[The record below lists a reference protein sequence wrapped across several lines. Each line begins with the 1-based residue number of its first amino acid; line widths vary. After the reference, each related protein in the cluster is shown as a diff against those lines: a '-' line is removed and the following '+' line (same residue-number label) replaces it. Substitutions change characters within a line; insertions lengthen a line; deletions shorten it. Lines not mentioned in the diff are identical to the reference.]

1 MLWLVPTLLPML
13 LTMAFSAEPA
23 RESPDIQRPKAL
35 EEAREEA
42 TKEKEREDDE
52 AKKPAEEE
60 PRPEAPAEPTEPTEP
75 TEPAAQPAAEAAKE
89 PASRPETPIEGKEEP
104 KTPLEQPSPPKVEAT
119 APKPADRP
127 ATAMPEPWEPDPN
140 AKAKEA
146 WRQAHRGFLGRLAY
160 AVGLSGYAFIPPPP
174 VVAGGLGVF
183 VGGKLV
189 PKFRGRKVLRDRSLG
204 YWGQVNP
211 TAAPFSI
218 LHRHMFAIAGSG
230 GPRTSIFYEVGGGF
244 VHYGCCGSDLP
255 GGTVGA
261 FAGWRVPTASER
273 AFVLG
278 VPVMIDMLANADV
291 RGSIGIGVAL
301 TNI

>member
-13 LTMAFSAEPA
+13 LTMALAAEPA
-23 RESPDIQRPKAL
+23 PEPPDIQRPKAL

-42 TKEKEREDDE
+42 AEKKEPADEEEKKEPADE
-52 AKKPAEEE
+52 EEKKEPADEQEKKPEEPAPE
-60 PRPEAPAEPTEPTEP
+60 PAPRPEAPF
-75 TEPAAQPAAEAAKE
+75 
-89 PASRPETPIEGKEEP
+89 EGKKEP
-104 KTPLEQPSPPKVEAT
+104 KTPLEQPGPTVEPEPPQA
-119 APKPADRP
+119 RP
-127 ATAMPEPWEPDPN
+127 RPPPPEPEPWEPDPDSE
-140 AKAKEA
+140 AKEA
-146 WRQAHRGFLGRLAY
+146 WRKTHRGFPGRLAY
-160 AVGLSGYAFIPPPP
+160 AIGVSGYAFIPPPP

-183 VGGKLV
+183 LGGKLV
-189 PKFRGRKVLRDRSLG
+189 PKFRNHKVLRDRSLG

-218 LHRHMFAIAGSG
+218 LHRHMFAISGSG

-244 VHYGCCGSDLP
+244 VHYGCCGSNLP

-261 FAGWRVPTASER
+261 FAGWRIPSASER

-278 VPVMIDMLANADV
+278 VPLMIDMLLDADV

>member
-1 MLWLVPTLLPML
+1 MLWLVSTLLPML
-13 LTMAFSAEPA
+13 LTMALSAEPA
-23 RESPDIQRPKAL
+23 RETPDIQRPKAL

-42 TKEKEREDDE
+42 EQKEDTED
-52 AKKPAEEE
+52 EEE
-60 PRPEAPAEPTEPTEP
+60 KRPEGAREEAEKKEDTEDEEERKPEGTAPAPQPEAPFEG
-75 TEPAAQPAAEAAKE
+75 EAK
-89 PASRPETPIEGKEEP
+89 PETPLERTPPPEVEP
-104 KTPLEQPSPPKVEAT
+104 TP
-119 APKPADRP
+119 PKPAPRP
-127 ATAMPEPWEPDPN
+127 VAPTLEPWEPDPN
-140 AKAKEA
+140 AEAKEA
-146 WRQAHRGFLGRLAY
+146 WRQVHRGFLGRLAW

-183 VGGKLV
+183 LGGKLV
-189 PKFRGRKVLRDRSLG
+189 PKFRGKKVLRDRSLG

-261 FAGWRVPTASER
+261 FAGWRIPTASER

-278 VPVMIDMLANADV
+278 VPVMIDMLVDADV